1 MNDVKTFHQFISEAH
16 LNASKSDIKYIL
28 SNKGKPYASKID
40 SNIEDVILTPTN
52 ILPDDTDEVLY
63 LRPSSIVVKTGA
75 EVKKLLPS
83 KMFVFTTGDD
93 SYPFAVAEIDKQT
106 NMVVQS
112 EKKGPSAR
120 GDYFREVCFMITL
133 TKRLAE
139 RIKLEVNG
147 LPSVPIYIDVRPGTY
162 TNDKGQIEFYLGLNG
177 EVRIKGTECDAR
189 YESKMSNQTLKDA
202 MIKQC
207 DALIDELGSSANKI
221 VRIHKNISKMAIL
234 DFYDIALDT
243 ERKKIADKISPYEG
257 IPNKITQ
264 HKWNP
269 ADIWLVFKDYEWM
282 ANPQSGDLVGSFEK
296 LGITDLPSLNQF
308 LNDSILSLKN
318 EAENLA
324 TGIVGVSLKQQIQGA
339 GRVFKINVDRTKKF
353 SHKYAGFSAKTSIK
367 TVKWFFNFISGQVIT
382 DPSEKRE
389 DRSKVKGKSG
399 YIDIRTFDS
408 DPKLGISMEI
418 KGSEKSEHMG
428 GKAGSYIEY
437 VMKKH
442 DGSSQYELMRKIKSG
457 DMVDVRSFMKGYTWN
472 TRNGEEL
479 KKVFYN
485 DILLPKDQESNSRM
499 QSIIF
504 TDWFE
509 GLENLPLQD
518 KIITDIVRFAK
529 AESDWSAPHLLV
541 V

>member
-1 MNDVKTFHQFISEAH
+1 MNDVKTFHRFISEAH

-28 SNKGKPYASKID
+28 SNKGKPYASKIN

-52 ILPDDTDEVLY
+52 ILPNDTDEVLY

-93 SYPFAVAEIDKQT
+93 NYPFAVAEIDKQT

-133 TKRLAE
+133 AKRLAK
-139 RIKLEVNG
+139 RLKLEVNG
-147 LPSVPIYIDVRPGTY
+147 LPSVPVFIDVRPGTY
-162 TNDKGQIEFYLGLNG
+162 TNDKGQIEFYLGRGG
-177 EVRIKGTECDAR
+177 EVRIVGTECDAR
-189 YESKMSNQTLKDA
+189 YQSKMSNQSLRDS
-202 MIKQC
+202 MEKQC

-221 VRIHKNISKMAIL
+221 VRIQKNNQKMAIL
-234 DFYDIALDT
+234 DFFDIALKT
-243 ERKKIADKISPYEG
+243 ERKKIADDISPYEG
-257 IPNKITQ
+257 IPDKITQ

-282 ANPQSGDLVGSFEK
+282 SEPKSGDLVENFEK
-296 LGITDLPSLNQF
+296 LGITDLPSLNNF
-308 LNDSILSLKN
+308 LNNCILSLKN
-318 EAENLA
+318 EGENTP
-324 TGIVGVSLKQQIQGA
+324 TGLVGVSLKQQIQGA

-353 SHKYAGFSAKTSIK
+353 SHKFAGVDVRPSVKY
-367 TVKWFFNFISGQVIT
+367 VKWFFNFITGQVSS
-382 DPSEKRE
+382 DPSETRQSRNSVT
-389 DRSKVKGKSG
+389 DKSG
-399 YIDIRTFDS
+399 YIDIRTFQQ
-408 DPKLGISMEI
+408 DPKIGVSMEI
-418 KGSEKSEHMG
+418 KGSQKSQHMG

-442 DGSSQYELMRKIKSG
+442 DGADKYQLMRKIKSE
-457 DMVDVRSFMKGYTWN
+457 DVEEITKLMSGYKWN
-472 TRNGEEL
+472 GYNGEMLE
-479 KKVFYN
+479 KVFLN
-485 DILLPKDQESNSRM
+485 DLSKPKDPHSNSRM

-509 GLENLPLQD
+509 GLGNLPLQD
-518 KIITDIVRFAK
+518 KIISDIVRFAK